1 MLLTPEILVPS
12 CKLLLKYDV
21 YIDVIKC
28 IAKCILSNIFFI
40 WRHSYLILVLRHFSA
55 VRNDQDSIYCSNVSE
70 TIESIVLLFRRQ

>member
-28 IAKCILSNIFFI
+28 IVKMYIVKYIFYLATILFNFGPQAFPK
-40 WRHSYLILVLRHFSA
+40 FSA
-55 VRNDQDSIYCSNVSE
+55 VRNDQNSIYCSIVSE
-70 TIESIVLLFRRQ
+70 TI